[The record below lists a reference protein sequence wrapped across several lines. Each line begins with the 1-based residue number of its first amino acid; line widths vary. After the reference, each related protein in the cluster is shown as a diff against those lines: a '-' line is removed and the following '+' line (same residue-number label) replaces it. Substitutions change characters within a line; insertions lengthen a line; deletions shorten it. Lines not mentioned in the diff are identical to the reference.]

1 LIGGHA
7 VFGPYFEN
15 QIPTFEFDAG
25 TYKLAILAVEDTQKR
40 ILNTQQSITIEADN
54 RKAVETNW

>member
-1 LIGGHA
+1 MQ
-7 VFGPYFEN
+7 FFPYFEN

-40 ILNTQQSITIEADN
+40 ILNTQQTITIEAN
-54 RKAVETNW
+54 TRKAVETNW